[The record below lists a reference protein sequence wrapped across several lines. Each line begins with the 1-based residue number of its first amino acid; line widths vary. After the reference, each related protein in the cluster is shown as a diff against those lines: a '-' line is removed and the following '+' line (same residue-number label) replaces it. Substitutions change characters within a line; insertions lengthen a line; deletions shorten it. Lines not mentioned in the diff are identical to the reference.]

1 MHTERFLHKLLA
13 NVTHKKRIITLT
25 LLVEAVLVFK
35 QLSVTRLGR
44 ALNLRIKERS
54 CIRRS
59 DRLIG
64 NKKLH
69 KERKIIYG
77 EIIRLLVNVKIRP
90 IIIVD
95 WSSIPNSKHNNLRAA
110 LVAKGRALTIYEE
123 VHPIKK
129 LGNPLVQNNFLK
141 TLKELLPIGCK
152 PIIVTD
158 AGFHNGWFKGVI
170 RLGWDY
176 VGRIR
181 NGKIYRL
188 MGSDEWKKVNDL
200 CKKHHGGLR
209 GFGKIELSR
218 DNSMFSYLY
227 VTKKVVKKRLRS
239 KWELKKGDRSVRNHR
254 VAEKE
259 AWVLVSSLFGH
270 AAGKKVV
277 AIYKKRMQIEESF
290 RDLKSNRYGFG
301 FEYSYSKYIA
311 RIEILLLI
319 AMLASTI
326 AWLVGLAAER
336 LNLHYNFQANS
347 IKNRRVL
354 SLFFLGCQVI
364 RRKIKIPIAVIKES
378 VEWVNYAAI

>member
-1 MHTERFLHKLLA
+1 MHVRKFLHKLLA
-13 NVTHKKRIITLT
+13 NVTHKKRIISLI
-25 LLVEAVLVFK
+25 LLVEAVLVSK

-54 CIRRS
+54 GIRRA

-64 NKKLH
+64 NEKLH
-69 KERKIIYG
+69 KDRKIIYG
-77 EIIRLLVNVKIRP
+77 EVVRLFISTKIRP

-95 WSSIPNSKHNNLRAA
+95 WSSIPNSKYNNLRAA
-110 LVAKGRALTIYEE
+110 LMAKGRTLTIYEE

-129 LGNPLVQNNFLK
+129 LGNQKVQNNFLK
-141 TLKELLPIGCK
+141 TLRELLPIGCK

-158 AGFHNGWFKGVI
+158 AGFHNEWFKGVI

-181 NGKIYRL
+181 NGKTYRFVN
-188 MGSDEWKKVNDL
+188 SDEWKKVDDL
-200 CKKHHGGLR
+200 CKNYHGNLQS
-209 GFGKIELSR
+209 FGKIELSK
-218 DNSMFSYLY
+218 NSGLLSYLY
-227 VTKKVVKKRLRS
+227 VTKEKAKKRLRS
-239 KWELKKGDRSVRNHR
+239 RWELKRGDRSVRNHR
-254 VAEKE
+254 IAAKE
-259 AWVLVSSLFGH
+259 AWVLVSSLFGY
-270 AAGKKVV
+270 ASGKKVV
-277 AIYKKRMQIEESF
+277 TIYKKRMQIEEAF
-290 RDLKSNRYGFG
+290 RDLKSSRYGFG
-301 FEYSYSKYIA
+301 FEYSYSRYIA

-336 LNLHYNFQANS
+336 MNLHYNFQANS

-364 RRKIKIPIAVIKES
+364 KRKLKIPIMAIRES
-378 VEWVNYAAI
+378 IEWVNYAAI